1 MSKKSGKIINH
12 LRGLYEIYQ
21 DMSAPY
27 MHGTRM
33 NNIMG
38 YGRIIYLDKW
48 DTYKLQGMYT
58 YYYVR
63 GDNLSNKYSCSKL
76 KIMSLDLFRSIEIIS
91 PTLLNWRYFCDKR
104 PFLSVI

>member
-1 MSKKSGKIINH
+1 MSKKSERIINH

-27 MHGTRM
+27 MHGTCM

-63 GDNLSNKYSCSKL
+63 GDNLRM
-76 KIMSLDLFRSIEIIS
+76 KIILF
-91 PTLLNWRYFCDKR
+91 P
-104 PFLSVI
+104 SVLFYRIVFIL